1 MSHPHTWYFGNL
13 YWRGRG
19 GKDQGVQIFISDKP
33 GILIHAKALA
43 KGKASVRLRITG
55 MHYDKYDRNDEISYD
70 FYEFKNGDFINK

>member
-19 GKDQGVQIFISDKP
+19 GKNQGVQIFISDKP

-43 KGKASVRLRITG
+43 KGKTNVRLRITG
-55 MHYDKYDRNDEISYD
+55 MHYDNYERNDESSYD
-70 FYEFKNGDFINK
+70 WYELKNGEFIKK